1 MKEYKLV
8 YLNKGLRFSR
18 EKDLEIAQ
26 KEINEYVADGW
37 ELQQIMSPSDA
48 IGAMEVSFSRRRE
61 RITFINHK
69 VSGHRRTCPGRSFC
83 FKRTE
88 VCI

>member
-26 KEINEYVADGW
+26 EEINEQVAEGW

-48 IGAMEVSFSRRRE
+48 VGAMVGVFFRE
-61 RITFINHK
+61 
-69 VSGHRRTCPGRSFC
+69 
-83 FKRTE
+83 KRE
-88 VCI
+88 DNFY

>member
-18 EKDLEIAQ
+18 EKDLEVAQ

-48 IGAMEVSFSRRRE
+48 VGAMVGVFFKEKRE
-61 RITFINHK
+61 DNFY
-69 VSGHRRTCPGRSFC
+69 
-83 FKRTE
+83 
-88 VCI
+88 